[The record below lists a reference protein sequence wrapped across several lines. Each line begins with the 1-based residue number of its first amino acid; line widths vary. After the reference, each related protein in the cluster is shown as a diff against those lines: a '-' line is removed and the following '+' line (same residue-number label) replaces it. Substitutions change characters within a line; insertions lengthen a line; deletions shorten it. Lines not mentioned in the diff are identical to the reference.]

1 MSFVHDPTYETK
13 GSVHC
18 DGLGCDRQTLVEMK
32 RRNTR
37 GWGAARAKY
46 TFIPAYGWWFSGS
59 GNSSMFDKEPHWR
72 GSPDGIFLC
81 PSCALMRKS
90 KTTMNAIKV
99 AMALRT

>member
-1 MSFVHDPTYETK
+1 VSFVHDPTYETR

-18 DGLGCDRQTLVEMK
+18 DGLGCDHQTLVETQ
-32 RRNTR
+32 RNTR

-59 GNSSMFDKEPHWR
+59 CNSSMFNKEPHWSW
-72 GSPDGIFLC
+72 SPKGVFLC
-81 PSCALMRKS
+81 PTCALMRKS